1 MVMLK
6 NLDLDAKDFGFLQSV
21 LLLWSGSAAAALPLS
36 LSFDSPVRTS
46 RAD

>member
-21 LLLWSGSAAAALPLS
+21 LLLWSGSGCGGSSPFPFIRLPCS
-36 LSFDSPVRTS
+36 NVAS
-46 RAD
+46 